1 MQTMT
6 ISVARKRLPWI
17 IDRVSCQGE
26 SVLVTRRG
34 KAVAT
39 IVPVKGSGTPPDR
52 HPLRGVPITLAPD
65 FDAPLPE
72 LWESLQS

>member
-17 IDRVSCQGE
+17 IDRVSRQGE
-26 SVLVTRRG
+26 SVTVTRRG

-39 IVPVKGSGTPPDR
+39 IAPVNTSEAAPDR
-52 HPLRGVPITLAPD
+52 HPLRGIPITVAPD

>member
-1 MQTMT
+1 MT

-17 IDRVSCQGE
+17 IDRVSRQGE
-26 SVLVTRRG
+26 SVIVSRRG

-39 IVPVKGSGTPPDR
+39 IVPVKASGTLEER
-52 HPLRGVPITLAPD
+52 HPLRGVPIPVAPD
-65 FDAPLPE
+65 FDAPLSE